1 MNSDLAS
8 DPAYEWSDWTAKQLQ
23 TFTLS
28 VEEPLPIRDP
38 KHSHRALLTTS
49 SERIDV
55 LVALEEMGSAINESE
70 IYPTGY
76 ENEFEIIRMTPAKW
90 DDMIKLV
97 KSDKLKKL
105 PGNEEPHITP
115 PAEYS
120 EYDDLGIVL
129 YLNRPGKK
137 GTMSPAQIAEALP
150 REFPKPLRIFRMF
163 KDGVRLNTAQIVYEN
178 LKHKSHAL
186 SYGYMRIHTGKCT
199 VRKFAYKT
207 NSLIPA
213 EHISRRGD
221 ARKDSNVNDR
231 DAPRRRTH

>member
-1 MNSDLAS
+1 MATPRFSNKKPRVRSATPTVRQANQPEAQRQATASANREEKQGDPDMNSDLAS

-105 PGNEEPHITP
+105 PGSEEPHITP

-120 EYDDLGIVL
+120 EYDDLSIVL
-129 YLNRPGKK
+129 
-137 GTMSPAQIAEALP
+137 
-150 REFPKPLRIFRMF
+150 
-163 KDGVRLNTAQIVYEN
+163 
-178 LKHKSHAL
+178 
-186 SYGYMRIHTGKCT
+186 
-199 VRKFAYKT
+199 
-207 NSLIPA
+207 
-213 EHISRRGD
+213 
-221 ARKDSNVNDR
+221 
-231 DAPRRRTH
+231 